1 MLTGIFSNIDAQLD
15 VFDTLDLDMGT
26 FVQDGMYF

>member
-1 MLTGIFSNIDAQLD
+1 MHTSNIDAQLD

-26 FVQDGMYF
+26 FAVQEGMYF